1 MGSSDSAV
9 TRWSGSVQ
17 IASSSLIYLNLY
29 MGMDMVYALRHTI
42 IVKKWKYDK
51 KLIINSRHT
60 CGKAV
65 FRLFTVPLLVS

>member
-42 IVKKWKYDK
+42 NVKKWKKDK
-51 KLIINSRHT
+51 KLTINSHYT